1 MATTSTNK
9 QPLLVDRVFHEIV
22 PTKEATN
29 LGIDVV
35 GTNSAALLLNCL
47 GTDGAIVEYL
57 YALSRDDAAAY
68 DVNVFLSSNNDYMRP
83 TEAFFI
89 GTLTSS
95 DTIGARTELELPI
108 TLTPVPQVGTDPR
121 NRGLY
126 VPSGKALWVAR
137 NSDEDVAT
145 APLIGA
151 QGGYF

>member
-22 PTKEATN
+22 STNTAYN

-35 GTNSAALLLNCL
+35 GTNAAALLLNCL

-57 YALSRDDAAAY
+57 YCMSRDTAAY
-68 DVNVFLSSNNDYMRP
+68 AVNVFLSSNNDYLRP

-89 GTLTSS
+89 GQITSS
-95 DTIGARTELELPI
+95 YTVGIRSELELPK
-108 TLTPVPQVGTDPR
+108 TMTPVPQVGSETK
-121 NRGLY
+121 NTGLY

-137 NSDEDVAT
+137 DSDVDIT
-145 APLIGA
+145 TGPLVGV